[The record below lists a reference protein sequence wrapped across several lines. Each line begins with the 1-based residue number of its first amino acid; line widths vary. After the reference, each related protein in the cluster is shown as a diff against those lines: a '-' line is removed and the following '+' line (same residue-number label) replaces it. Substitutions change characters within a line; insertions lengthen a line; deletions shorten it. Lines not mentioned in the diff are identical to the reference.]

1 MINNYKLNK
10 NLRLYIVIVLIFS
23 IVFVNEIDLFKSKV
37 VYYFMCL
44 IFLMNLML
52 LNNNPGVILLYSAL
66 FIYVW
71 YMHNSN

>member
-1 MINNYKLNK
+1 MVNNYKLNE

-23 IVFVNEIDLFKSKV
+23 IVFVNKIDLFKSKV